1 VNSHLLT
8 LVSTPEL
15 EERLVDWLLEEG
27 HAGFTSAP
35 CHGHGV
41 HPDRLST
48 AEQVAGRQRRVVF
61 WLHVPE
67 HEVDDLLAG
76 LATSFG
82 NAGLHYWLA
91 PLIAVG
97 RIESPPSS
105 GPGAA
110 PNDAPGS

>member
-8 LVSTPEL
+8 LVATPEL
-15 EERLVDWLLEEG
+15 EERLVDWLLEAG
-27 HAGFTSAP
+27 HVGFTSAA

-67 HEVDDLLAG
+67 READDLLAG
-76 LATSFG
+76 LAASFG
-82 NAGLHYWLA
+82 GAGLHYWLA

-97 RIESPPSS
+97 RIESP
-105 GPGAA
+105 AF
-110 PNDAPGS
+110 PGSGTAEDEASGA